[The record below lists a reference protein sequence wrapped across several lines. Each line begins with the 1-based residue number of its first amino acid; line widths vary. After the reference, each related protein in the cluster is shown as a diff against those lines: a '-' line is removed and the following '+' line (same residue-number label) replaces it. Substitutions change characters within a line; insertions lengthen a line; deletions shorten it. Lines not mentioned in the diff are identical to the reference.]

1 MNLRRWQMRRLLLR
15 AVIALPL
22 VAVALAAL
30 IWFELQVTSCALA
43 GIRVGGEPLERT
55 GSTESVIAKRAE
67 LWAKQTLTVNVGP
80 YRARATRAGF
90 GAGVDHE
97 RLARKV
103 RSLGRSGNPL
113 VDLATALGAIT
124 RGISLTWTP
133 SIDRKHLYRAVNAI
147 RTELERAPV
156 AGTFDR
162 QGNLIAGIPGLTV
175 NSVTAVATIER
186 ALRRSSTEVSVVTR
200 SIPPPQP
207 VPRESPELKLYDH
220 TVGSY
225 QTRYAVG
232 NRGRAANIENA
243 AFLLDGATIEPG
255 GELSY
260 NEVVGERS
268 TRRGFR
274 AAKELAY
281 RRVVEGVG
289 GGVCQVAATLHAA
302 AFLGGFEIPVYQPHS
317 RPVRYIDTGLD
328 TMGSWPNKDLRIRNP
343 YPFGVLIRAQTS
355 GGTVRVAL
363 LGAAKGHP
371 VEWKA
376 EVIESIASR
385 QVKIEFDPALALG
398 DRRVI
403 QQAIDGTLVRR
414 TRTVYLPTGP
424 RSETLKIRYPPAPRI
439 EAVGE

>member
-1 MNLRRWQMRRLLLR
+1 MNLRRWQKRHLLLG
-15 AVIALPL
+15 AAMALPL
-22 VAVALAAL
+22 VAVALATLA
-30 IWFELQVTSCALA
+30 WFGLQVTSCTLA
-43 GIRVGGEPLERT
+43 GVRVGGEPLERT
-55 GSTESVIAKRAE
+55 GTTESVLEKRAG
-67 LWAKQTLTVNVGP
+67 LWAKQTLTVHVGP
-80 YRARATRAGF
+80 YRARGTRAEF
-90 GAGVDHE
+90 GANIDHE

-113 VDLATALGAIT
+113 VDLGTAFEAIT
-124 RGISLTWTP
+124 RGVSIGWTP
-133 SIDRKHLYRAVNAI
+133 SIDREHLYRAVNAI

-162 QGNLIAGIPGLTV
+162 QGKPIAGIPGLTV
-175 NSVTAVATIER
+175 NSITALATIER
-186 ALRRSSTEVSVVTR
+186 ALRGSLTKVSIATR

-207 VPRESPELKLYDH
+207 VPRESPELKLYNH

-225 QTRYAVG
+225 ETRYAVG

-268 TRRGFR
+268 TSRGFR
-274 AAKELAY
+274 AAKELLN
-281 RRVVEGVG
+281 RRFVEGVG

-302 AFLGGFEIPVYQPHS
+302 AFLGGFEMPVYQPHS
-317 RPVRYIDTGLD
+317 RPVRYIDMGLD
-328 TMGSWPNKDLRIRNP
+328 TMVSWPNKDLKIRNP
-343 YPFGVLIRAQTS
+343 YPFGVLVRVQAS
-355 GGTVRVAL
+355 GGTARVAL

-376 EVIESIASR
+376 EEIERIASR
-385 QVKIEFDPALALG
+385 KVRTEIDPALG
-398 DRRVI
+398 PGERRVV
-403 QQAIDGTLVRR
+403 QKANDGKLVQR

-424 RSETLKIRYPPAPRI
+424 RSETLKIRYPPVPRI